1 MAYHWLYSVE
11 FLMRLVLLIMT
22 FLNQTLAAILLNRRI
37 CRFESYGAWSVWRN
51 WFTHMTDN
59 HAF

>member
-37 CRFESYGAWSVWRN
+37 CRFESYGARLERLAKLVYA
-51 WFTHMTDN
+51 HD
-59 HAF
+59 